1 MIEAHLVHHHISLL
15 FSFLFQSD
23 HDYRLNSA
31 LVQYCN
37 SARYKK
43 LLRNEKILNE
53 LSKFLEIFYLILFYK
68 TIIS

>member
-1 MIEAHLVHHHISLL
+1 
-15 FSFLFQSD
+15 LFQGD
-23 HDYRLNSA
+23 HGYRLNSA